1 MNSSIEAIIEHG
13 PTKDFLLTSRE
24 FCGFI
29 ESIDKS
35 DDSYLRQLQALLLTL
50 YQKATFLPS
59 TTLEFN
65 QDFQVDLTNE
75 KIENALKKLAEKIG
89 DDRYY
94 WTVFDPTSDNEAEAV
109 CGDLVDDIGD
119 TYRGVKR
126 GLLTFDLGTMAS
138 KEHSLWELKFLFEKH
153 WGQHTIDALRTIHFL
168 LEK

>member
-1 MNSSIEAIIEHG
+1 MNSSIETIVAQEQ
-13 PTKDFLLTSRE
+13 TKDFLKISRD
-24 FCGFI
+24 FCAFI

-35 DDSYLRQLQALLLTL
+35 SDAYLRQLQYLLLTL
-50 YQKATFLPS
+50 YKAATSLPW

-65 QDFQVDLTNE
+65 REFQMDLTKE
-75 KIENALKKLAEKIG
+75 EIENILRKLAEKIG

-94 WTVFDPTSDNEAEAV
+94 WTVFDPTDDKDRESV

-119 TYRGVKR
+119 TYKDVKR

-138 KEHSLWELKFLFEKH
+138 KEHGIWELKFLFTKH

-168 LEK
+168 LEE